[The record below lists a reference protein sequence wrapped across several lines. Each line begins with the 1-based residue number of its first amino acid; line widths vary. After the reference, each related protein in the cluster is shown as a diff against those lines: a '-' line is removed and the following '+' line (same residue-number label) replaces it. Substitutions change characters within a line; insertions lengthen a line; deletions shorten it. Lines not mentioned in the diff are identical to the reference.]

1 MYKKVLCHFFRLK
14 ISSHRCS
21 GVFHVHTAWE
31 TPSRNACQ
39 GCSSSESGA
48 GKTGEELSPAT
59 TCYLEG
65 SHWPSHQGA
74 CPSRPLCRWL
84 KGLELICQA
93 TWLYSQISPGERVH
107 STILVT
113 PALVGLVYSEGASEI
128 TQESG
133 SQLISVHRPWI
144 SAWEER
150 SPLWSVHSQPGR
162 RQAQGKDKGLS

>member
-14 ISSHRCS
+14 TSSHGCS
-21 GVFHVHTAWE
+21 GVFHAHTAWE

-59 TCYLEG
+59 TCHLEG
-65 SHWPSHQGA
+65 SHWPGHQGA

-113 PALVGLVYSEGASEI
+113 PPALVGLVYSEGASEM

-133 SQLISVHRPWI
+133 SQPHQRPQTLDICLGREISPVVG
-144 SAWEER
+144 A
-150 SPLWSVHSQPGR
+150 QPAGE
-162 RQAQGKDKGLS
+162 AAGTGEG